1 VSNFKKLRYFF
12 HIGYNGTHYRGWQ
25 RQIDAISIQQVFE
38 ENLSLVFKNN
48 ITCIGCGRTD
58 AEVHASQYFFH
69 IDVTENWNFDLLS
82 RLNIM
87 LPRDIAVFDIIKVEE
102 NSHAQFD
109 ANSRTYDYFIHTF
122 KDPFL
127 NELSSLYI
135 ERNLDLAKMQ
145 TAANLLKN
153 HNDFR
158 AFCLTPDKGTTTI
171 CNITEANIFCDKNR
185 DKIRFQFTSNRFLR
199 GMVRIIVRMLLEIG
213 KGKLSIDEFENYLIS
228 KEIKT
233 EQKLAFPQ
241 GLYLSKVTYP
251 FIDIKQRA
259 EFFAFA
265 NSNNWIAV

>member
-1 VSNFKKLRYFF
+1 MRFFF
-12 HIGYNGTHYRGWQ
+12 HIGYNGTNYRGWQ
-25 RQIDAISIQQVFE
+25 RQIDATSIQQVFE
-38 ENLSLVFKNN
+38 ENLSLVLKTN

-69 IDVTENWNFDLLS
+69 IDVSNKWDFDLLS

-87 LPRDIAVFDIIKVEE
+87 LPRDIAIFDILEVSE

-109 ANSRTYDYFIHTF
+109 AISRTYDYYIHTY

-127 NELSSLYI
+127 NELSALYV
-135 ERNLDLAKMQ
+135 EQNLDLSIMQ

-153 HNDFR
+153 YNDFR

-171 CNITEANIFCDKNR
+171 CNITEANIFCDKNG

-251 FIDIKQRA
+251 FLDIKPRS
-259 EFFAFA
+259 EFAVFA
-265 NSNNWIAV
+265 NKNNWIDV